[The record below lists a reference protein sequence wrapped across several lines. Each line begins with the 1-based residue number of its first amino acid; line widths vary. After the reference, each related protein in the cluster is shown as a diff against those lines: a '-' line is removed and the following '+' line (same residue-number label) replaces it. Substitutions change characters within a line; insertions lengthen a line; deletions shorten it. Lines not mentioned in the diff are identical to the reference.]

1 MQTLLLL
8 TIVGSLAAGD
18 VFVPLPLAA
27 QATSPATQSATTGKT
42 ATGKSTPVTHSAAGA
57 ASRPASTAAH
67 STAAQ
72 STATHSTGKQAASPA
87 KPTTGSKAALA
98 GNAVR
103 DSADGSIAGPLAPTS
118 TISLRSAPDGQAIAS
133 IGPQSSLVPVA
144 HDRGWVRVRA
154 EGWVRE
160 TEVAA
165 TDPSQTTIS
174 AADLRAD
181 PDGVRGKTVRWNVEV
196 LAIATADPLRKGLN
210 PDEPYLLARGP
221 GSESA
226 LLYIAVPPSL
236 LALARTVASR
246 APVSVSIVATVRAGR
261 SEPVGVPILDAQ
273 SLVKR

>member
-27 QATSPATQSATTGKT
+27 QATSPATTSGTTGKT
-42 ATGKSTPVTHSAAGA
+42 ATGKSAPVTHPAAGA
-57 ASRPASTAAH
+57 GSRAA
-67 STAAQ
+67 
-72 STATHSTGKQAASPA
+72 STATHTTGKQAASPA

-98 GNAVR
+98 GSAVR
-103 DSADGSIAGPLAPTS
+103 DSADGSIAGPLAPTG
-118 TISLRSAPDGQAIAS
+118 TISLRNAPGGQAIAS

-181 PDGVRGKTVRWNVEV
+181 PDGVRGKTVRWDVEV
-196 LAIATADPLRKGLN
+196 LAFATADPLRKGLN

-226 LLYIAVPPSL
+226 LLYITVPPSL

-246 APVSVSIVATVRAGR
+246 APVPVSIVATVRAGR

>member
-18 VFVPLPLAA
+18 ALVPLSLAA
-27 QATSPATQSATTGKT
+27 QATSPATKSAAPSKA
-42 ATGKSTPVTHSAAGA
+42 ATGKSA
-57 ASRPASTAAH
+57 PAK
-67 STAAQ
+67 Q
-72 STATHSTGKQAASPA
+72 STAKQSMAKQGTATHGTGKQTASSA
-87 KPTTGSKAALA
+87 KSGSKSAPAPT
-98 GNAVR
+98 AVR
-103 DSADGSIAGPLAPTS
+103 DSADGAIAGSLAPTG
-118 TISLRSAPDGQAIAS
+118 TISLRSAPDGPAIAS
-133 IGPQSSLVPVA
+133 IGPQSPLVPVA
-144 HDRGWVRVRA
+144 RDRGWVRVRA

-165 TDPSQTTIS
+165 TDPSQVTIS

-181 PDGVRGKTVRWNVEV
+181 PDGVRGKTVRWDVEV
-196 LAIATADPLRKGLN
+196 LAFATADPLRKGLN

-226 LLYIAVPPSL
+226 LLYVAVPPSL

-246 APVSVSIVATVRAGR
+246 APVSVSIVATVRSGR